1 MMKHDLTST
10 QIYELEKRRFSTKQK
25 AVAAG
30 LVVLVFILLNSFIY
44 YLGG

>member
-1 MMKHDLTST
+1 MRHDLTST
-10 QIYELEKRRFSTKQK
+10 QIYELEKKRISTKQK

-30 LVVLVFILLNSFIY
+30 LVMCVLILLNSFIY